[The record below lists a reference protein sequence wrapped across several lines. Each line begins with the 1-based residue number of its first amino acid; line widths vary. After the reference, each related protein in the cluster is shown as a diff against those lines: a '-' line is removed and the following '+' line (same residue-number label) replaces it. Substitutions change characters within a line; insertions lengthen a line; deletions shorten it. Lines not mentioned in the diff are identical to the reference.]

1 MRVLCYR
8 ERTRKVPHVG
18 ARPLSQSAATPQPL
32 KGALRSPST
41 PLTGCSASFANCYGA
56 CADGSERPPSKV
68 SSMADNE
75 PAPGTGAA
83 EAVSP
88 EGTVD
93 PQSDVPA
100 DTGDSSTVAP
110 NAEEDAAEP
119 EGLTRDEQEDLVEA
133 EQNRLPSGT
142 RGRILT
148 SPAWYS
154 ASIATTS

>member
-1 MRVLCYR
+1 
-8 ERTRKVPHVG
+8 
-18 ARPLSQSAATPQPL
+18 
-32 KGALRSPST
+32 
-41 PLTGCSASFANCYGA
+41 
-56 CADGSERPPSKV
+56 
-68 SSMADNE
+68 MADNE